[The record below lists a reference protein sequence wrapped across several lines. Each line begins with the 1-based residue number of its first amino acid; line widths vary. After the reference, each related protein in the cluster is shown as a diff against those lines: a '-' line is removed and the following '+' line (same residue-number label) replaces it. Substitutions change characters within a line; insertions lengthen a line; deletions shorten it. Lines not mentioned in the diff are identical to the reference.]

1 MPSGARFGRAAI
13 FLATCSLVS
22 ACGSTASSHRSTL
35 QQKIGTPGGISATE
49 LRLRLYELP
58 QRLGGIVEVAADRI
72 RLRYEGRYYEFDRDR
87 CKIIFQEN
95 PDRWLDA
102 FGEVLDQPR

>member
-22 ACGSTASSHRSTL
+22 ACGSTDSSRRSTL

-58 QRLGGIVEVAADRI
+58 QRLGGIV
-72 RLRYEGRYYEFDRDR
+72 
-87 CKIIFQEN
+87 
-95 PDRWLDA
+95 
-102 FGEVLDQPR
+102 